1 VRGPLGRKIVILGDT
16 CDSQGIAEAAGN
28 CDVRQSCYVE
38 LSYTRVLQ
46 LLVHEAT
53 FHSSLQERAIASG
66 HSTGPMAAQFATAI
80 QARQLV
86 LTHFSQRHHTPGAE
100 HTVADIVAES
110 AQHYRGT
117 LLAAADLMDVQ
128 VEPHKMNQQAAATPL
143 VPPR

>member
-1 VRGPLGRKIVILGDT
+1 LGRKIVILGDT
-16 CDSQGIAEAAGN
+16 CDSQGIAEAASG
-28 CDVRQSCYVE
+28 CDVRSRFC
-38 LSYTRVLQ
+38 LSALTQVVSQ

-66 HSTGPMAAQFATAI
+66 HSTGPMAAQFATAV

-100 HTVADIVAES
+100 HTVADILAES
-110 AQHYRGT
+110 AQHYGGT
-117 LLAAADLMDVQ
+117 LVAAADLMDVQ
-128 VEPHKMNQQAAATPL
+128 VEPHKMNQQAAGSPL